1 MAASTALAVH
11 FEADDLFVLAHVED
25 LASFDAAQH
34 ILAARPLLSFDKAGT
49 WLLCPGRK
57 PRLLCPSDND
67 ECGRW
72 PAGADRSSREDYQA
86 AQLSM
91 PDFMALNP
99 DAARFR
105 ITWAAVTEWETDAS
119 GRFIR
124 LIASASGSIDTLAP
138 G

>member
-1 MAASTALAVH
+1 MRAAALAVH
-11 FEADDLFVLAHVED
+11 FEADDLFVLAHVEGF
-25 LASFDAAQH
+25 ASFDEAQGA
-34 ILAARPLLSFDKAGT
+34 LAAGPRLSFDKARA
-49 WLLCPGRK
+49 WLLSPGRE
-57 PRLLCPSDND
+57 PRLLCPSDDD

-72 PAGADRSSREDYQA
+72 PARADRSSRENFQA

-91 PDFMALNP
+91 PDFMAFNP

-119 GRFIR
+119 GHFTR